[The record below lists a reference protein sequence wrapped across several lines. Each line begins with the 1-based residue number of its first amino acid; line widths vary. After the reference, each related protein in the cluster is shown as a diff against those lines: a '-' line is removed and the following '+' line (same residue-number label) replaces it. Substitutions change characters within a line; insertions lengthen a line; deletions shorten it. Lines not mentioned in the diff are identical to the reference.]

1 MFEYLKGRMPKSM
14 DEENYRQF
22 AVMVAL
28 VQRNGEPC
36 VVFEKRSGGL
46 RRQPGE
52 ICLPGGAR
60 DAGETALENAVRET
74 MEELQIT
81 REQIHVIAQ
90 MDTLFTVYDNKVSV
104 FLCELKDYQMTFAE
118 SEVAEIFTVPLDFF
132 MNQQPDVYVNKVRML
147 TPDDFPY
154 DRIPGGREYPWHDGR
169 KNIYFYYY
177 EDKVIWGL
185 TAYIMQNV
193 AKTIRRE
200 ADSNKI

>member
-74 MEELQIT
+74 MEELQVT

>member
-1 MFEYLKGRMPKSM
+1 MFEYLKGRKPMSM
-14 DEENYRQF
+14 DEESYRQF

-28 VQRNGEPC
+28 VQQNGKHC

-60 DAGETALENAVRET
+60 DGGETALENAVRET
-74 MEELQIT
+74 MEELQIA
-81 REQIHVIAQ
+81 REQINVIAQ
-90 MDTLFTVYDNKVSV
+90 MDTLLTVYDNKVSV

-132 MNQQPDVYVNKVRML
+132 MNQQPDVYINRVRML

-154 DRIPGGREYPWHDGR
+154 DKIPGGRQYPWHDGR

-200 ADSNKI
+200 ANSNNI